1 MNIQN
6 ELVKEKNLEMN
17 DQIETKQKNF
27 LDSTFGKIINNA
39 TDIGIRYLLPDI
51 IEDEVIEIKD
61 ALFQSGFK
69 EAINTAVDR
78 AIDMGKSAIGIITGK
93 FDNVTQIQ
101 TAVENGGI
109 IDSVSN
115 VLDNVVNK
123 AKDKGLIDKPV
134 ANIIKTGKNTIL
146 DNVSK
151 NIKDT
156 LTQQVKDVEK
166 LESYAESWK
175 KFYREQ
181 NFNGMEKEYKKIE
194 EKLTNLIPLEKTI
207 NMSREIQT
215 IHNLIKNNGHNFNL
229 SYDDLALVEK
239 FNELDKNSI

>member
-1 MNIQN
+1 M
-6 ELVKEKNLEMN
+6 
-17 DQIETKQKNF
+17 
-27 LDSTFGKIINNA
+27 
-39 TDIGIRYLLPDI
+39 
-51 IEDEVIEIKD
+51 
-61 ALFQSGFK
+61 QSGFK
-69 EAINTAVDR
+69 EAINTAVDK

-93 FDNVTQIQ
+93 FDNVSQIQ

-115 VLDNVVNK
+115 VLDKVVNK
-123 AKDKGLIDKPV
+123 AKDNGLIDKPI
-134 ANIIKTGKNTIL
+134 ANIIKTCKNTIL

-156 LTQQVKDVEK
+156 LTKQVKDVEK
-166 LESYAESWK
+166 LESYTESWK
-175 KFYREQ
+175 KFYKEQ

-194 EKLTNLIPLEKTI
+194 EKLTNLIPLERTI

-229 SYDDLALVEK
+229 SHEDLELLEK
-239 FNELDKNSI
+239 FNTIL